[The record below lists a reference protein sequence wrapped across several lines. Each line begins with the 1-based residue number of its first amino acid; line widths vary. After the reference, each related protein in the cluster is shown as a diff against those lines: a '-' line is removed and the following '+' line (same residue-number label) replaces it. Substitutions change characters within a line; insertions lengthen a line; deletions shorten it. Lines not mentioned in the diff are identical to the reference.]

1 MHSLNR
7 DALVIRPAE
16 PFIRWAMEVFNDSE
30 EEVRETLAIEP
41 NVFLI
46 PESEEIEVTDELL
59 EPHWKVL
66 FQELLEAWCTHRK
79 SWPHPR
85 SLAMFREW
93 FHIEHCS
100 LVLDRGRSAPRHDD

>member
-1 MHSLNR
+1 MRPQAFFVPAATLGRLATPSLLWSDNG
-7 DALVIRPAE
+7 
-16 PFIRWAMEVFNDSE
+16 
-30 EEVRETLAIEP
+30 RETLAIEP

-59 EPHWKVL
+59 EPHWKAI

-93 FHIEHCS
+93 FHIEYCS